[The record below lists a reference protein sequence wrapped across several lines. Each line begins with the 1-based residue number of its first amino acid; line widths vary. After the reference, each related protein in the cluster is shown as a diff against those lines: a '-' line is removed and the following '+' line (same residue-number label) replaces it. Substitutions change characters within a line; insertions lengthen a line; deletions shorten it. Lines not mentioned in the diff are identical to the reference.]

1 MGILIFMHYY
11 YKNLIRIGNAESYP
25 ALIDGLVYNTTQ
37 CILGMQCV
45 INGVHVKELPSR

>member
-25 ALIDGLVYNTTQ
+25 ALIDGPVYNTTQ
-37 CILGMQCV
+37 CIDMQCV
-45 INGVHVKELPSR
+45 INGVYVKELPSR